1 MFNKQMASA
10 NYAEEDDISGQE
22 LTSQWQIFI
31 ETKDV

>member
-1 MFNKQMASA
+1 MFNKQKASA
-10 NYAEEDDISGQE
+10 NYAEEDGISSQE